1 MGAVFDLE
9 RVTPLLVTPSAGG
22 QQYADDHNS
31 TFTEI
36 DGIWDSI
43 RDEINDKIGWLNDVS
58 PWDIPRLPETSLEEW
73 VILPLSGDYRAIQA
87 NAEAC
92 QHADQAFGAWGDN
105 FVAIAT
111 GMFGEWEGEAALAF
125 QAHLALFG
133 KAMTAVGSVVGWGSD
148 AFDVIARFSEKLAIR
163 VENIVV
169 KLAQKLIALME
180 KVVKKAAGIW
190 GWLATAF
197 EVVWDGTH
205 VITDLVDDV
214 REVIDLIDACLDL
227 VDTIKAWAD
236 EVRTKLEQLGEVV
249 ELVRNIPE
257 IATNLSLGD
266 VADILQSP
274 SAGAA
279 IDQLEEELTPD
290 PETIDD
296 GSAADTLDQE
306 IGVIEADTDQA
317 VGYEEIDTDGDGD
330 ADACAVPDATDDED
344 D

>member
-1 MGAVFDLE
+1 MGTTFDLE
-9 RVTPLLVTPSAGG
+9 RVTPLLVTPSPGG
-22 QQYADDHNS
+22 QQYADDHNQ

-36 DGIWDSI
+36 DGTWDSI
-43 RDEINDKIGWLNDVS
+43 RDEINGKIDWLNGL
-58 PWDIPRLPETSLEEW
+58 PLPDIPRLPETSLEEW

-92 QHADQAFGAWGDN
+92 EHADEAFGVWGDN

-133 KAMTAVGSVVGWGSD
+133 KAMTAVGNVVGWGSD
-148 AFDVIARFSEKLAIR
+148 AFGVIARFSEQLAIR

-169 KLAQKLIALME
+169 KLAQKLIALLE

-190 GWLATAF
+190 GWIATAF
-197 EVVWDGTH
+197 EVVIDGTH
-205 VITDLVDDV
+205 VVTDIIDDV
-214 REVIDLIDACLDL
+214 REVIDLIEACRDL
-227 VDTIKAWAD
+227 IDTIEAWAE
-236 EVRTKLEQLGEVV
+236 EVRTKLEQLREVV
-249 ELVRNIPE
+249 ELVRSIPE
-257 IATNLSLGD
+257 IAANLSLGD

-279 IDQLEEELTPD
+279 IEQLEDELTPD

-296 GSAADTLDQE
+296 GTAADALDEQIGQIEEDTDDATLD
-306 IGVIEADTDQA
+306 
-317 VGYEEIDTDGDGD
+317 YEEIDTDGDGE
-330 ADACAVPDATDDED
+330 ADACAVPTASDDD